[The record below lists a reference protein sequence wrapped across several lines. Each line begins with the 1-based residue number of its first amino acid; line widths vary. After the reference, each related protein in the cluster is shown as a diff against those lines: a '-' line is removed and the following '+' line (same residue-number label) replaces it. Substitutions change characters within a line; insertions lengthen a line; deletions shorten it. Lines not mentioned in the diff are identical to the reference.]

1 MLHVIAFGL
10 VEILSFNP
18 LSDSSPKRGR
28 VLAKVLVQEQY
39 SLDLCF
45 GKPYPIFTIFYLTK
59 VVIHL
64 HLRYHYLSYVTLT

>member
-1 MLHVIAFGL
+1 MRHATAFGL

-45 GKPYPIFTIFYLTK
+45 DRPYPIFTTFYLTSIK
-59 VVIHL
+59 LAKEI
-64 HLRYHYLSYVTLT
+64 RSR